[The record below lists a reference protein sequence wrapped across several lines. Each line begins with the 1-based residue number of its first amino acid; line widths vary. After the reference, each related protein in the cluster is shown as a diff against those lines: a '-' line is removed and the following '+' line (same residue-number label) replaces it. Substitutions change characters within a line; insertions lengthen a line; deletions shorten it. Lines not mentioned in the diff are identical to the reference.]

1 VLSSQ
6 LQGEH
11 LLGQQH
17 YVTWSGGFARVIR
30 NEPDRSDMAYT
41 AAPGDGVEGFIP
53 ASWPGQPR
61 FGVRTFTDLEENSWN
76 GKADYRLALGDQ
88 QDPIFLKV
96 GAAGRFTNRESGTRA
111 YDLINRTLSD
121 AELATSPPEDLF
133 TADRVNASAF
143 GLRANANGGVY
154 TANEDIYAGYGMV
167 DVPVSGAVRV
177 IGGLRVERWELDVET
192 LNTFGEPVLASPR
205 TTDFMPSVSV
215 NWAFRPEMMLRFAAT
230 QTVSRPEYR
239 ELSPVPYFE
248 QIGLLTTFGNPDL
261 NRALVQN
268 LDARW
273 EWYPRAGELI
283 SAGVFAKFF
292 SDPIEKV
299 IVLQAGTQALSFV
312 NAEKATNYGIEL
324 EVRKG
329 FFQAGGLPRLTT
341 FANLTLMASD
351 ITPGNEGISS
361 LTNPNRP
368 MVGQSAYVVNA
379 GFTTNPWNNGV
390 AMSLLYNVAGR
401 RILEAG
407 AGGLPDA
414 YEEARHI
421 IDATVQWPVG
431 QVVLRFEAKNL
442 LDAPYRLTQGDVIRQ
457 RWLLGRQF
465 GIGVT
470 WQP

>member
-1 VLSSQ
+1 
-6 LQGEH
+6 
-11 LLGQQH
+11 
-17 YVTWSGGFARVIR
+17 
-30 NEPDRSDMAYT
+30 
-41 AAPGDGVEGFIP
+41 
-53 ASWPGQPR
+53 
-61 FGVRTFTDLEENSWN
+61 
-76 GKADYRLALGDQ
+76 
-88 QDPIFLKV
+88 
-96 GAAGRFTNRESGTRA
+96 
-111 YDLINRTLSD
+111 
-121 AELATSPPEDLF
+121 
-133 TADRVNASAF
+133 
-143 GLRANANGGVY
+143 
-154 TANEDIYAGYGMV
+154 
-167 DVPVSGAVRV
+167 
-177 IGGLRVERWELDVET
+177 
-192 LNTFGEPVLASPR
+192 
-205 TTDFMPSVSV
+205 
-215 NWAFRPEMMLRFAAT
+215 MMLRFAAT

-379 GFTTNPWNNGV
+379 GFTTNPWNNGL

-431 QVVLRFEAKNL
+431 QVVLKFEARNL